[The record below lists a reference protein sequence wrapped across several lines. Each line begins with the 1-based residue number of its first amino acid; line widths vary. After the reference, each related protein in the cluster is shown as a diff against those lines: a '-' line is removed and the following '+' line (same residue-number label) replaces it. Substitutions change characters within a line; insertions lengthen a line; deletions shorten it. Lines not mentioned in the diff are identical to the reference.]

1 MQSFRVWKLLLLPK
15 LLAEGLTGSGL
26 KVKEET
32 LYITSQTSAGTLWG
46 IFLPYRWQK
55 NRFIPA
61 DSTSELFDFLLG
73 GSGLSNPNGL
83 IRTSRPNLGQ
93 KPKTPLNFF

>member
-32 LYITSQTSAGTLWG
+32 LYITSQTSAGTL
-46 IFLPYRWQK
+46 
-55 NRFIPA
+55 
-61 DSTSELFDFLLG
+61 
-73 GSGLSNPNGL
+73 
-83 IRTSRPNLGQ
+83 
-93 KPKTPLNFF
+93 